1 MNGPSV
7 TAQARGRWLMFAIA
21 LLLASVFVMDL
32 LTPLGTAEWVLYQVP
47 MVLAL
52 SAASTA
58 VPILTAAGA
67 TALIVA
73 GYFLSAAGMNPG
85 VAMTNRAGG
94 VIAVWALA
102 IAGRQ
107 LIRGRLAMQR
117 QNFLQRGQ
125 TGLAD
130 VLRGDNTV
138 AEIADRSLRFLSRYL
153 DAQVGVL
160 YGRVSGALVRLAGW
174 GHRVVSAPETLQPGE
189 TLTAEAARENRVL
202 VVNGS
207 NRSDLTIASALTE
220 GRPAQVLAAPTSAD
234 GHVNGVLE
242 LGRMDARDD
251 GAAELLERVAEQ
263 VGVALRSAQDRARL
277 QELLI
282 ETQRQAE
289 ELQTQQEALRVSN
302 EELEEHTRA
311 LQKSQAMLENQQT
324 ELEEINAQLESQT
337 TRLEAQKQDLL
348 TSQRALERNTGEL
361 ERANQYKSEF
371 LANMSHE
378 LRTPLNSALILARL
392 LADNRDGNLSQE
404 QTQYAETI
412 YSAGNDLLALI
423 NDILDLSKI
432 EAGKTEIDLQDLPIA
447 RLLEPLQQTFQPLA
461 AEKGLRFELVS
472 GPGLP
477 ASIRSDGQRLQQ
489 VLRNL
494 LSNAFKFTHTGE
506 VTLTVEVAGP
516 GWVAFAVRDSGIGI
530 APDRQEVIFEAF
542 RQADGTTSR
551 KYGGTGLGLSI
562 SRELARLLGG
572 RIEVAS
578 TPGQGSTFRLVVPEG
593 GPPPLPA
600 QAPAPAPERRAP
612 PPAPPPP
619 AVVPP
624 VPAVAVASDDRAQ
637 RSRDRLILVVEDDKS
652 FSGIL
657 QDLAHELDFDCVV
670 AASGLEGLSLARD
683 LKPTAVLLDM
693 NLPDGSGLGVLERL
707 KRDPFTRHIPVHVIS
722 VDNFTEPA
730 RALGAVGYDLKPVKR
745 EEIIDAIKRLEGT
758 VQQKLRRVLVVED
771 DLKLRESIARLL
783 RSDAVEIVEV
793 GTAAAAREALRG
805 SRVDCMVLDLKLP
818 DASGFELLE
827 TLAAEAPFSFPPVI
841 VYTGRPLSLEE
852 EQRLRRY
859 SRSIIVKGAKSP
871 ERLLDEVTLF
881 LHQVES
887 ELPPERQRMLK
898 EARHRDAAFEGR
910 RILVVEDDV
919 RNIFALSSVLEAR
932 GAKLEIARNGREA
945 LEALARNGHVDLV
958 LMDIM
963 MPEMDGLT
971 ATREI
976 RKRPG
981 LEQLPIIALTAKAMR
996 DDQQV
1001 CLEAGANDYI
1011 AKPIDVEKLLSLCRV
1026 WMRT

>member
-1 MNGPSV
+1 
-7 TAQARGRWLMFAIA
+7 
-21 LLLASVFVMDL
+21 MDL
-32 LTPLGTAEWVLYQVP
+32 LTPLGVAEWVLYQVP

-52 SAASTA
+52 SATRPA
-58 VPILTAAGA
+58 VPMLAAGIA

-73 GYFLSAAGMNPG
+73 GFFLSPAGMNPE

-94 VIAVWALA
+94 IIAVWVLA
-102 IAGRQ
+102 IAGSQ
-107 LIRGRLAMQR
+107 LIRARLAMKR
-117 QNFLQRGQ
+117 QDFLQRGQ
-125 TGLAD
+125 TGLAEL
-130 VLRGDNTV
+130 LRGDHTV
-138 AEIADRSLRFLSRYL
+138 AEVADRTLRFLSRYL

-174 GHRVVSAPETLQPGE
+174 GHRVESAPETLRPGE

-202 VVNGS
+202 VVADAT
-207 NRSDLTIASALTE
+207 RSQLTVASALTE
-220 GRPAQVLAAPTSAD
+220 RRPAQVLAAPTSAD

-251 GAAELLERVAEQ
+251 GAPELLDRVAEQ
-263 VGVALRSAQDRARL
+263 LGMALRSAQDRARL
-277 QELLI
+277 QELLV
-282 ETQRQAE
+282 ETQRQSE

-311 LQKSQAMLENQQT
+311 LQKSQALLENQQT

-348 TSQRALERNTGEL
+348 ASQRALESNTVEL

-432 EAGKTEIDLQDLPIA
+432 EAGKTEIELQDLPIA
-447 RLLEPLQQTFQPLA
+447 RALEPLQQTFQPLA

-472 GPGLP
+472 GPGSP
-477 ASIRSDGQRLQQ
+477 PSIRSDGQRLQQ

-494 LSNAFKFTHTGE
+494 LSNAFKFTHQGE
-506 VTLTVEVAGP
+506 VTLTVESAGS
-516 GWVAFAVRDSGIGI
+516 GWVAFVVRDTGIGI

-593 GPPPLPA
+593 GPAPPPA
-600 QAPAPAPERRAP
+600 QAPAPAPAPARRAP
-612 PPAPPPP
+612 PPAPPLPSAVPP
-619 AVVPP
+619 APEV
-624 VPAVAVASDDRAQ
+624 AAVASDDRAR
-637 RSRDRLILVVEDDKS
+637 RSRDRLILVVEDDQS
-652 FSGIL
+652 FSRIL

-707 KRDPFTRHIPVHVIS
+707 KRDPVTRHIPVHVIS
-722 VDNFTEPA
+722 VDNYTEPA
-730 RALGAVGYDLKPVKR
+730 RALGAVGYDLKPVNR
-745 EEIIDAIKRLEGT
+745 EEIIEAIKRLEGT

-771 DLKLRESIARLL
+771 DLRLRESIARLL
-783 RSDAVEIVEV
+783 RADAVEIVEV
-793 GTAAAAREALRG
+793 GTAADAREALRG
-805 SRVDCMVLDLKLP
+805 ARVDCMVLDLKLP

-827 TLAAEAPFSFPPVI
+827 ALAAEAPYSFPPVI

-996 DDQQV
+996 DDQQM

-1026 WMRT
+1026 WMRM